1 MIISAFSIL
10 SSQAGIEFK
19 EGIVFCN
26 VDHHAHDL
34 KIFLADSF
42 QKNAHNLQ
50 LIGDYEKEDS
60 VIKFTPFIPFQK
72 GQKYLAFCADEKLE
86 FQIPVPYDYAIAKV
100 IQIYPTGDT
109 LPSNILKLHVQ
120 FSRPMSRIG
129 YAKVDLLDQNGKPV
143 DRAILKEI
151 PELWNHDFTQLTI
164 WIEPGR
170 IKRGLG
176 PNIELGPVFQL
187 GEKYSLRISEHFR
200 DENGIE
206 MDQQYVKSFVVGE
219 ADRSK
224 LNIDDV

>member
-1 MIISAFSIL
+1 
-10 SSQAGIEFK
+10 
-19 EGIVFCN
+19 
-26 VDHHAHDL
+26 
-34 KIFLADSF
+34 
-42 QKNAHNLQ
+42 
-50 LIGDYEKEDS
+50 
-60 VIKFTPFIPFQK
+60 
-72 GQKYLAFCADEKLE
+72 
-86 FQIPVPYDYAIAKV
+86 
-100 IQIYPTGDT
+100 
-109 LPSNILKLHVQ
+109 
-120 FSRPMSRIG
+120 MSRIG

-224 LNIDDV
+224 LNIDDVLVNYGPDVDQVRLKFAEPIDISSSISNLIITDVNHDVISGFWQLSEGDMELIFTPHSVFKAGHYQVVLNSVIEDLAGNNFNRNFDQKLREKREKETAEQFSLVFKVE